1 MTTKT
6 DHWKLALLTD
16 KIRTVIITLIF
27 NESKWERAQNLTML
41 EVMTYSEEIAKLFV
55 QYGYDDNVV
64 NRKTIHK
71 NSPLCRELY
80 KQMSQSFTSGVVA
93 YDILQVKEGEERLG
107 YFQPVV
113 TKKERED
120 LNIVMGKMAEG
131 FTPFLTKGGES

>member
-1 MTTKT
+1 MMETKT

-16 KIRTVIITLIF
+16 KIRTVIITLIVTG
-27 NESKWERAQNLTML
+27 SGWERAQKLTMS
-41 EVMTYSEEIAKLFV
+41 EVMTYSEWIAKLFV

-80 KQMSQSFTSGVVA
+80 KQMSQAFTSGVVE

-113 TKKERED
+113 TK
-120 LNIVMGKMAEG
+120 
-131 FTPFLTKGGES
+131 GGES